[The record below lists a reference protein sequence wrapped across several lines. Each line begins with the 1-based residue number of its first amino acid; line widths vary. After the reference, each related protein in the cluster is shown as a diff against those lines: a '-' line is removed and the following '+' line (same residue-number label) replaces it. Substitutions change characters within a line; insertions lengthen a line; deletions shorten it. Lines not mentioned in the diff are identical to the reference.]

1 MRRATVWPF
10 PRVDALTGFA
20 GAEAPVRAAAGARNW
35 PITVL
40 CAGFV
45 LSLVLKIVNVAIG
58 GPQYMI
64 DDFTLYEG
72 GFLVWFGQAPPQHAY
87 LESWISGLCSLVVF
101 TVKTAASGGGTGPL
115 DGDIVSAAL
124 RSFYNA
130 PDIYYVAYRSV
141 LVAVDMVTAVVVFTI
156 ARRVLAGSLWPPV
169 WVTLLFLFTYNT
181 LWSALIGRPDT
192 LMTCAATIGMHLY
205 LKSVTERAAAPFWW
219 AAICFGLAAGLKMH
233 GALFTVFAAID
244 VIRRNGV
251 RAGVRP
257 AVSFAAVAFFFFL
270 VADGSLLSDPL
281 MYVKARWATY
291 HDDYSPHIQWGDQF
305 RVILRSTG
313 WGIVPLALAGAIGV
327 LRDRAT
333 PRALQSVAV
342 IALGWLLIFATTRQ
356 LRGYWMLAA
365 SPLFYLLAAS
375 ALAKLRQ
382 PRIRIAL
389 MAAILAV
396 MIGQTAALSWK
407 TRQTDLNELRAWVT
421 SHVQP
426 GEQFYI
432 LGDAILR
439 LPKDTR
445 AMALYKTG
453 YEREMAAD
461 RSQGMP
467 FVERHLKN
475 WEERA
480 QLRLFDMMGFQNPGG
495 YRFFGYRDFP
505 TAKFGDLV
513 SLETM
518 DYLIVQEQFRLD
530 QVAGLEALVAE
541 RFHPVA
547 ERRSE
552 GGDGR
557 GLRHRIYR
565 RNAP

>member
-1 MRRATVWPF
+1 MRRATVWPS
-10 PRVDALTGFA
+10 PRVNALAGFA
-20 GAEAPVRAAAGARNW
+20 GVAVPVRTIARARNW
-35 PITVL
+35 PIAVL
-40 CAGFV
+40 CAGAA
-45 LSLVLKIVNVAIG
+45 LSLALKAANVAIG

-87 LESWISGLCSLVVF
+87 LEAWISGLCSLIVFVV
-101 TVKTAASGGGTGPL
+101 TSAASGSGTVSI
-115 DGDIVSAAL
+115 DGNIVSAAL

-130 PDIYYVAYRSV
+130 PDTYYAAYRSV
-141 LVAVDMVTAVVVFTI
+141 LVGVDTVTAIVVFKV
-156 ARRVLAGSLWPPV
+156 ARRVLAGSVWRAV

-192 LMTCAATIGMHLY
+192 LMTCAATIGVHLY
-205 LKSVTERAAAPFWW
+205 LKSVTDRAAAPFWW

-233 GALFTVFAAID
+233 GALFTVFAAAD

-251 RAGVRP
+251 RGGLRP
-257 AVSFAAVAFFFFL
+257 AASFAAVAFFFFL

-291 HDDYSPHIQWGDQF
+291 HDDYSPHIHWGDQF
-305 RVILRSTG
+305 GVILRSTG
-313 WGIVPLALAGAIGV
+313 WAVVPLALAGAVGV
-327 LRDRAT
+327 MRQRAA
-333 PRALQSVAV
+333 PHALQSVAV
-342 IALGWLLIFATTRQ
+342 IALGWLFIFATTRQ

-365 SPLFYLLAAS
+365 SPLLYILAAS
-375 ALAKLRQ
+375 ALERLRQ
-382 PRIRIAL
+382 PRLRAVV

-407 TRQTDLNELRAWVT
+407 TRRTDLNELRAWVT

-439 LPKDTR
+439 LPKDTG
-445 AMALYKTG
+445 AMALYKTA

-467 FVERHLKN
+467 FVARHLKN

-480 QLRLFDMMGFQNPGG
+480 QLRLFDMLGFRNPGG

-513 SLETM
+513 SLEQM
-518 DYLIVQEQFRLD
+518 DYLIVQEQFAFD
-530 QVAGLEALVAE
+530 KVPGLEALIAE

-557 GLRHRIYR
+557 GLLHRIYR
-565 RNAP
+565 RSAP